1 MRPERLV
8 KRGIPYTHIFKTFF
22 DLLVSSSSL
31 PGELDKFTNRQQPT
45 ISTISY
51 FTKMNFNTTISMKHV
66 SFIDVQISLPCL
78 PIMILAIS
86 QKAEDRRGAKSWV
99 QKEEGA
105 GLIRK
110 LKVPRKNCFLF
121 RIRSFHCP
129 SIFFLVQC
137 LQPTKYY
144 LRTVHF
150 VEKEILTQNN

>member
-1 MRPERLV
+1 MFKLDQV
-8 KRGIPYTHIFKTFF
+8 KYTTAF
-22 DLLVSSSSL
+22 
-31 PGELDKFTNRQQPT
+31 PANQTNPPITNKLT
-45 ISTISY
+45 ISTISCS
-51 FTKMNFNTTISMKHV
+51 TKMNFNTTISSKKRV

-137 LQPTKYY
+137 LQPTN
-144 LRTVHF
+144 TTMPSQGCF
-150 VEKEILTQNN
+150 GCS